1 MMFDKDTIKEK
12 LRAGNCTVVFT
23 KADGTERSMLC
34 TLQENSIPHQTNTND
49 PIDFPKKVKQPNPD
63 VLAVWDIE
71 KQAWRSFRYD
81 AIKQFV

>member
-1 MMFDKDTIKEK
+1 MFEKDEIKQK

-34 TLQENSIPHQTNTND
+34 TLKEDSIPVESR
-49 PIDFPKKVKQPNPD
+49 PKHTEAGKRSEDAV
-63 VLAVWDIE
+63 AVWDIE

>member
-1 MMFDKDTIKEK
+1 MFDKDVIKGK

-34 TLQENSIPHQTNTND
+34 TLQENSIPVEQR
-49 PIDFPKKVKQPNPD
+49 PKGEVKKQSD
-63 VLAVWDIE
+63 DALAVWDVE

-81 AIKQFV
+81 AIKQFA

>member
-1 MMFDKDTIKEK
+1 MFDKNVIKEK

-34 TLQENSIPHQTNTND
+34 TLHESAIP
-49 PIDFPKKVKQPNPD
+49 PAEPKKTDRVKKDNDD

-71 KQAWRSFRYD
+71 KQSWRSFRYD